1 MSVLS
6 NMLSRLAIAFL
17 ILGFFIVILHFCH
30 EEGASQEGR
39 GHKPQAR
46 TLWLLGQGAVGRAEA
61 WSEWRSR
68 QLAQA
73 QSGPET

>member
-1 MSVLS
+1 MQ
-6 NMLSRLAIAFL
+6 
-17 ILGFFIVILHFCH
+17 LGK
-30 EEGASQEGR
+30 EGASQEGR

-46 TLWLLGQGAVGRAEA
+46 TLRLPGWGAVGRAGT
-61 WSEWRSR
+61 WSERSSR